1 MGRAEVGTVG
11 GVKRPVVLALAFA
24 VACTSSPSEPAPRTS
39 ASPPGATATA
49 TPAASPGPSASPL
62 PTSFGGADVAWP
74 RTVESTPA
82 PPALGAVITKR
93 DARTS
98 AGTTLARFLTLPR
111 IGGTN
116 ESPLVLTPC
125 GNRVTLSSADVTF
138 VAPSKPGRK
147 ALKDVLVL
155 VDPGHGGPFQLG
167 ALAPNGDQEKERNL
181 QISLELHRMLHER
194 GMATVVMTRE
204 WDFEATLEFRTA
216 LADALRA
223 DAAISVHLNSSPD
236 GARATPG
243 TETFGSTADGV
254 GRRFAGLV
262 YEHVRRYTQTLPGPW
277 VGDRDA
283 GAKYRLGKDGRDYY
297 GLLRRSH
304 VPFVISESLYISSP
318 HEASLVARPEV
329 RTGLANALA
338 NAVVEFTTGRGQGSG
353 WVKPYPRPADPSTRD
368 DHVCTDPSSS
378 PLNGPR

>member
-1 MGRAEVGTVG
+1 
-11 GVKRPVVLALAFA
+11 VKRPAVLALAFA
-24 VACTSSPSEPAPRTS
+24 VACTSSPSTPARRT
-39 ASPPGATATA
+39 TA
-49 TPAASPGPSASPL
+49 TPSSPPTASATPSRSASPSASPL
-62 PTSFGGADVAWP
+62 PRSFGGANVTWP
-74 RTVESTPA
+74 RTSESTPA

-116 ESPLVLTPC
+116 DSPLVLTPC
-125 GNRVTLSSADVTF
+125 GNRVTLSSNDVTF
-138 VAPSKPGRK
+138 LAPSKGGTHV
-147 ALKDVLVL
+147 KDVLVL
-155 VDPGHGGPFQLG
+155 IDPGHGGPFQLG

-194 GMATVVMTRE
+194 GMATVLLTRE
-204 WDFEATLEFRTA
+204 WDFEASLEFRTA

-236 GARATPG
+236 GARDTPG

-283 GAKYRLGKDGRDYY
+283 GAKYRLGKDGQDYY

-368 DHVCTDPSSS
+368 DHVCTDPTTS
-378 PLNGPR
+378 PLTAPR